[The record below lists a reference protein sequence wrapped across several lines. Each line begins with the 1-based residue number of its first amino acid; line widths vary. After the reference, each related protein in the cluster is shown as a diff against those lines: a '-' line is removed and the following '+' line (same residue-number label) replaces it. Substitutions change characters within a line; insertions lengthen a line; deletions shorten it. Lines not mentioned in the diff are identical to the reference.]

1 MRSNQPY
8 RGKIEMNY
16 PFASRLPEANTELA
30 GYHHREMVVLTG
42 FLINDD
48 LAAIAIN
55 MHETADLRIID

>member
-1 MRSNQPY
+1 
-8 RGKIEMNY
+8 MNY
-16 PFASRLPEANTELA
+16 PLASRLPEANTELA